1 MKAWAGSVAVKELPY
16 LQWRH
21 SQSRA
26 ESPEGLH
33 RVSRATAHRAALR
46 PHRHAGRRRKHLP
59 TRPRGCRRVA
69 GRVPGRSWGDECLAG
84 VCARLGGEC
93 GVGSRRLRPGTPSW
107 RRGDSRLPGSPHLH
121 PKHRRAHRSAV
132 SPARRVRHLHLA
144 AAAGLAWCGDAVCG
158 DRACVAVARADSVG
172 AGVGCV
178 LRSIDV
184 PRRPF
189 GDRPRG
195 SDCSGTPRQHRAR
208 HCGGGPRSEHRVMDR
223 TAPSLA
229 WSLERFRDY
238 LALEAGN
245 SGHTVAS
252 YQRDITRLAEY
263 ATSRGAKA
271 PEQLSAPQLREF
283 IYFLKDLG
291 LAPTTIRRQISAI
304 RTYFKFLV
312 GEGLATRDPSER
324 IESPKR
330 WRTLPEVLTVAEIEQ
345 LLAAP
350 NTDEPLAIRDRA
362 LLEFAYATGARVSEL
377 VALKLQDILFED
389 GVARVF
395 GKGAKE
401 RLVPVGRRALGAV
414 ALYAREIRPTLDRG
428 KARGILFL
436 NARGT
441 PLSRVGAWGVIKAT
455 ARRAGL
461 AKRVTPHTLRHTF
474 ATHLLEGGADLR
486 AVQEML
492 GHVDLATTQLYTHVD
507 RDYLRSVLKS
517 YHPRA

>member
-1 MKAWAGSVAVKELPY
+1 MD
-16 LQWRH
+16 H
-21 SQSRA
+21 S
-26 ESPEGLH
+26 SP
-33 RVSRATAHRAALR
+33 
-46 PHRHAGRRRKHLP
+46 
-59 TRPRGCRRVA
+59 
-69 GRVPGRSWGDECLAG
+69 
-84 VCARLGGEC
+84 
-93 GVGSRRLRPGTPSW
+93 
-107 RRGDSRLPGSPHLH
+107 
-121 PKHRRAHRSAV
+121 
-132 SPARRVRHLHLA
+132 SPA
-144 AAAGLAWCGDAVCG
+144 
-158 DRACVAVARADSVG
+158 
-172 AGVGCV
+172 
-178 LRSIDV
+178 
-184 PRRPF
+184 
-189 GDRPRG
+189 
-195 SDCSGTPRQHRAR
+195 
-208 HCGGGPRSEHRVMDR
+208 
-223 TAPSLA
+223 LA

-245 SGHTVAS
+245 SGNTVES
-252 YQRDITRLAEY
+252 YLRDITRLVEY
-263 ATSRGAKA
+263 ATSRGAKT
-271 PEQLSAPQLREF
+271 PEQLSAAQLREF

-312 GEGLATRDPSER
+312 GEGIAARDPSER

-330 WRTLPEVLTVAEIEQ
+330 WRTLPAVLTLPEIDK

-362 LLEFAYATGARVSEL
+362 LLEFAYATGVRVSEL
-377 VALKLQDILFED
+377 VALKLQDIMFED

-428 KARGILFL
+428 KTLGFLFL

-461 AKRVTPHTLRHTF
+461 TKRVTPHTLRHTF

-492 GHVDLATTQLYTHVD
+492 GHADLATTQLYTHVD
-507 RDYLRSVLKS
+507 RDYLRTVHKS